1 MNKDYYNTIAGVTI
15 DKGLD
20 MLQAKL
26 KEKEKKVYQLQKEIE
41 HLKESNQKF
50 ALKNLKLKNKNKKAS
65 KIIADLKRKE
75 GISDI
80 TALEKEVIRL
90 IKENQ
95 RLKDKIDTI
104 KNIL

>member
-1 MNKDYYNTIAGVTI
+1 MNKDYYNSIAGVTVE
-15 DKGLD
+15 KGLD
-20 MLQAKL
+20 MLRENL

-41 HLKESNQKF
+41 HLEESNQKF

-80 TALEKEVIRL
+80 SALENEVIRL

-95 RLKDKIDTI
+95 HLKDKIDII